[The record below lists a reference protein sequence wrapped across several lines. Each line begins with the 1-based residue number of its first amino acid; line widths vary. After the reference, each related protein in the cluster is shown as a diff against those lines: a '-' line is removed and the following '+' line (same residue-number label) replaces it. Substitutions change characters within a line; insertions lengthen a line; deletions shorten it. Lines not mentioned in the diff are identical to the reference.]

1 MLEFPANLL
10 AAADLGRECEVI
22 NTCIREDRLETTAV
36 VPLSAAVRA
45 GVAPGHH
52 DVILWLEGLG

>member
-1 MLEFPANLL
+1 MLVFPANLL

-22 NTCIREDRLETTAV
+22 NIREDRPETTAV

-52 DVILWLEGLG
+52 NVILWLEGLG